1 MVGDLKHGRTVHS
14 LACLLTQYR
23 VSLRYVA
30 PPGLHMPPNVQ
41 AFVASRGTKQV
52 SPQALEPGGGPSWLP
67 CASRHPLHPTSPCP
81 LQEEFES
88 IEEALPDTDVLYM
101 TRIQKERFGSTQEY
115 EAVSAGSMED
125 LGGEHH
131 WGRKGGRTDGWGWSA
146 PSAPHING
154 TSVPQCFGQFILT
167 PHIMTRAKKK
177 MVVMHPMP
185 RVNEIR

>member
-30 PPGLHMPPNVQ
+30 PPSLRMPSNVW

-52 SPQALEPGGGPSWLP
+52 RPAGPWGCGLGSQSSSPHSPWL
-67 CASRHPLHPTSPCP
+67 CLT

-101 TRIQKERFGSTQEY
+101 TRIQKERFGSAQEY
-115 EAVSAGSMED
+115 EAVSARGREEPGLELTGIQTGSQEGQD
-125 LGGEHH
+125 QGICLG
-131 WGRKGGRTDGWGWSA
+131 
-146 PSAPHING
+146 N
-154 TSVPQCFGQFILT
+154 PQLQWLGVVG
-167 PHIMTRAKKK
+167 PRATQS
-177 MVVMHPMP
+177 HPA
-185 RVNEIR
+185 RRR

>member
-30 PPGLHMPPNVQ
+30 PPSLRMPPDVW

-52 SPQALEPGGGPSWLP
+52 RSWEAFGHGSGMQNLAL
-67 CASRHPLHPTSPCP
+67 HSPCLHLP

-115 EAVSAGSMED
+115 EAVSVRAEEQPGLELPSIWTQPGR
-125 LGGEHH
+125 LGP
-131 WGRKGGRTDGWGWSA
+131 RSLARA
-146 PSAPHING
+146 P
-154 TSVPQCFGQFILT
+154 QL
-167 PHIMTRAKKK
+167 
-177 MVVMHPMP
+177 
-185 RVNEIR
+185 